1 MRGGDVMAYLQKR
14 GTLAEDCMLPE
25 KSARALFL
33 QVLSGLEF
41 VHKNL
46 IIHRDLKLENLL

>member
-1 MRGGDVMAYLQKR
+1 MLAFDLMRGGDVMGLLLKR
-14 GTLAEDCMLPE
+14 GSLPEDCALPE
-25 KSARALFL
+25 TEAKILFL

-46 IIHRDLKLENLL
+46 IIQNE